1 MDIILTCWKIIIHGE
16 CVKNGSSVDVVN
28 LALRIVKIAHDKSI
42 EKNSCDGYLQEFEWM
57 YRYSSWDMI
66 VKELLE
72 RSHFWWKLDLES
84 ALLMDFLDLK
94 WQYTKNQ
101 SHGELKKVQIH
112 RQEMRWVL
120 LCVNHWMRKKSKQK
134 HRNENET
141 KQNERSIIKRSI
153 ISNSSVYVSKC
164 VVMVVHCFCLPP
176 FSSS

>member
-1 MDIILTCWKIIIHGE
+1 MTNQL
-16 CVKNGSSVDVVN
+16 KNNCG
-28 LALRIVKIAHDKSI
+28 
-42 EKNSCDGYLQEFEWM
+42 GYLQEFEWM

-94 WQYTKNQ
+94 LQYTKNQ

-120 LCVNHWMRKKSKQK
+120 LCVNHWMREKEQAKK
-134 HRNENET
+134 T
-141 KQNERSIIKRSI
+141 KTKRAL
-153 ISNSSVYVSKC
+153 NQALNHFDSSVFVSKC
-164 VVMVVHCFCLPP
+164 VVMLVHCFCLPP